1 MSSPS
6 ASARNMQ
13 EPIPAQPAG
22 RIGLRRPSNK
32 PKAPGPKEPREI
44 AQGEPDAR
52 FGDARQPEANARE
65 HPDGSI
71 PPLERRPAYKNT
83 DEGF

>member
-1 MSSPS
+1 VSSPS
-6 ASARNMQ
+6 TSARNMR

-32 PKAPGPKEPREI
+32 PKAPGTAQRREI
-44 AQGEPDAR
+44 SQTEPDAR
-52 FGDARQPEANARE
+52 FGDPRDPEANARE

-71 PPLERRPAYKNT
+71 PPLERKPAYRNT